1 MSNNATVRR
10 ERGSPLCLKDVQPP
24 ENFTVYNSDSHG
36 EAHKWLANKFGA
48 AAYSASEYVSP
59 SDEPGSMQQSPF
71 GMVRHEDLRAL
82 SFPSNSFDLVLSA
95 EVFEHIPEPYKAL
108 NNEVFRVL
116 KPGGFYVWT
125 VPMNHNTHS
134 KDIQLSMLNV
144 AGQRFHAGA
153 RGRYRGVPDLR
164 RGGAAAQDVRDRFC
178 VHPRLLNVQR
188 EVRHRQP
195 WRGHDHDR
203 KKAADA
209 IVAAGDPR
217 TIHSLSGARC
227 GGNAP
232 LTLSTGKIPLI
243 VCKGV
248 RTSET
253 TIKQTPCP

>member
-1 MSNNATVRR
+1 MVF
-10 ERGSPLCLKDVQPP
+10 QI
-24 ENFTVYNSDSHG
+24 
-36 EAHKWLANKFGA
+36 FGA
-48 AAYSASEYVSP
+48 GELLPKMCEIGFAY
-59 SDEPGSMQQSPF
+59 
-71 GMVRHEDLRAL
+71 
-82 SFPSNSFDLVLSA
+82 
-95 EVFEHIPEPYKAL
+95 
-108 NNEVFRVL
+108 
-116 KPGGFYVWT
+116 
-125 VPMNHNTHS
+125 TH
-134 KDIQLSMLNV
+134 
-144 AGQRFHAGA
+144 A
-153 RGRYRGVPDLR
+153 Y
-164 RGGAAAQDVRDRFC
+164 C
-178 VHPRLLNVQR
+178 LLNVQR

-253 TIKQTPCP
+253 TKSKPLALELEKLNQESNLRCAAAAEPR